1 MKTKYGIFL
10 NLDESTYSYEKNKI
24 TFYFSSELYLNK
36 FKKTYKNYIQ
46 MEIAKLNI
54 KYNLNIEDFPI
65 LYNNIYNFLL
75 RALYKKIEK
84 RGYKICTNEME

>member
-24 TFYFSSELYLNK
+24 TFYFSSKLYLNK

-54 KYNLNIEDFPI
+54 KYNLNIEDYPI
-65 LYNNIYNFLL
+65 LYNNISNFLL

-84 RGYKICTNEME
+84 RGYKISTNEME

>member
-10 NLDESTYSYEKNKI
+10 NLDESTYSYEKNKMI
-24 TFYFSSELYLNK
+24 FYFSSELYLNK

-54 KYNLNIEDFPI
+54 KYNLTIEDFPI
-65 LYNNIYNFLL
+65 LYNNISNFLL
-75 RALYKKIEK
+75 MALYKKIEK